1 MLEEMK
7 QQQFQKQKQI
17 VDQKNTFIRDHARLE
32 LDILELESKSL
43 ANQAALEKEQQE
55 LDEIEQKINEQ
66 TLQFDEVESRVLCI
80 S

>member
-7 QQQFQKQKQI
+7 QQQFLKQKQI
-17 VDQKNTFIRDHARLE
+17 IDQKNTFIRDHARLE

-43 ANQAALEKEQQE
+43 ANQTTLEKEQQE
-55 LDEIEQKINEQ
+55 LDEIEQKINEH
-66 TLQFDEVESRVLCI
+66 TLQFDEVQSCLLCI